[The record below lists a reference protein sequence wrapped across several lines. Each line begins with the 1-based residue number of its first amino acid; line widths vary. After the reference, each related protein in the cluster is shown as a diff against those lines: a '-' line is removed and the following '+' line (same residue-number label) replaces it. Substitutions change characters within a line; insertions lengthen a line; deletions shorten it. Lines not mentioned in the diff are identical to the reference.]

1 MNTLLILLI
10 TFVVLGLII
19 SKEFRDGLITM
30 IGSTIVF
37 TPVIVVGI
45 IYNIPYSIYMPF
57 KEKDWKL
64 FFKIWWRIIDGTYA
78 CLGDAM
84 KEGFSIRYDEL
95 GNVWGEWLEDT
106 LTMQEKT
113 SFGDKQTTISAS
125 VGYLEYYKIFM
136 FKRGYNLS
144 RALNIAFR
152 QKRHAIGSWEI
163 KLALKELKDK
173 NLHGNINKKSKD

>member
-1 MNTLLILLI
+1 MSILIIIL
-10 TFVVLGLII
+10 TAFAVLGLFI
-19 SKEFRDGLITM
+19 SKEFRYGLITM
-30 IGSTIVF
+30 VSSAIVF

-57 KEKDWKL
+57 KEKDWKV

-78 CLGDAM
+78 FLGDVM
-84 KEGFSIRYDEL
+84 YHGFSERYDEL
-95 GNVWGEWLEDT
+95 GNVWGEWLEDVVAKR
-106 LTMQEKT
+106 EET

-125 VGYLEYYKIFM
+125 IGFLEYYKIFM
-136 FKRGYNLS
+136 FKRGHDLS
-144 RALNIAFR
+144 KTLNWAFR
-152 QKRHAIGSWEI
+152 QKRHAIGSWER